1 MALVWVAYLVR
12 GIVFSKTNTLNSNHN
27 MANINL
33 KCQHLVKNDVT
44 FVRIGASSTR
54 GACATPCTTP
64 AISHVQ
70 KRFYFTQALR
80 HIYTH
85 INITCVIHLCDS
97 SHCQRAK
104 DFLLF
109 IHE

>member
-1 MALVWVAYLVR
+1 MALVWDAYLGV
-12 GIVFSKTNTLNSNHN
+12 VYSKTNTQNSNHN
-27 MANINL
+27 MTNINL

-54 GACATPCTTP
+54 GAYATPCTTP

-80 HIYTH
+80 HILYSY

-97 SHCQRAK
+97 SHCHRAN
-104 DFLLF
+104 DFFLF
-109 IHE
+109 ILE